1 LAAGHPALA
10 AALAQSMTIRQ
21 DWSLAA
27 EAVRWRDA
35 TTIIAPADAFLL
47 TTYILA
53 AEAAQPESL
62 P

>member
-1 LAAGHPALA
+1 
-10 AALAQSMTIRQ
+10 MTIRQ